1 MLREKLNAQKGLPRA
16 SYKELLE
23 AGGALPPP
31 ALQQA
36 RRLATVVASP
46 SGGLPG

>member
-1 MLREKLNAQKGLPRA
+1 VLREKLNAQKGLPRA

-31 ALQQA
+31 ALPQA
-36 RRLATVVASP
+36 RRPATVLASP
-46 SGGLPG
+46 SGAWPG